1 MTTEIEFRF
10 EDLCGILDGQV
21 IDGLKFSGV
30 ALLKSNYADGEG
42 EPHEF
47 YCAEVQLDGENIAGR
62 KGLMLREKGVMNGF
76 PCKNREFLYKVIS
89 AAVEAD
95 DEAQREFSEAV
106 EEMGR

>member
-1 MTTEIEFRF
+1 MSLEVEFRF
-10 EDLCGILDGQV
+10 ADLCGILDGQV

-30 ALLKSNYADGEG
+30 ALLKSNYDDPAYA
-42 EPHEF
+42 HEF

-76 PCKNREFLYKVIS
+76 PCKNREFLYRVIS

-106 EEMGR
+106 EEMRR